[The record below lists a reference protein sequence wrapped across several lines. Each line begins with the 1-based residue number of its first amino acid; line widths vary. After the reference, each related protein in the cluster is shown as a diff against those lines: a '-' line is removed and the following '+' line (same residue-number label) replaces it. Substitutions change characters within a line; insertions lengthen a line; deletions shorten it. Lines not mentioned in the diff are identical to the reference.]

1 MGKLMGK
8 LMGKFAGK
16 SDRVTS
22 VLLAAALCSAS
33 LLGASGSAG
42 ARNGVMHPVSE
53 KVQVESRSGK
63 VLVRVTIENNSDR
76 TVYVPRSV
84 ASDKEL
90 FGAWFDVRHSSNG
103 DPVDYIGP
111 SARRA
116 PLGMDDYLPV
126 KPHARHHNTIDIT
139 DAYAFM
145 SGRRTYQL
153 NFAGNYAVDVNQI
166 AKLTAVEPASVMF
179 AHVGK

>member
-1 MGKLMGK
+1 
-8 LMGKFAGK
+8 MGKFTGK
-16 SDRVTS
+16 SVRVTS
-22 VLLAAALCSAS
+22 ALLAAALGAAS

-42 ARNGVMHPVSE
+42 ARNEVMHPVSE

-63 VLVRVTIENNSDR
+63 VLVRVTFENNSDR
-76 TVYVPRSV
+76 TVYVARSV

-111 SARRA
+111 TVKRA
-116 PLGMDDYLPV
+116 PLGRDDYLPI
-126 KPHARHHNTIDIT
+126 KPHARHQNTIDIT
-139 DAYAFM
+139 AAYAFM
-145 SGRRTYQL
+145 AGRRTYQL
-153 NFAGNYAVDVNQI
+153 NFAGNYAVDVTQI